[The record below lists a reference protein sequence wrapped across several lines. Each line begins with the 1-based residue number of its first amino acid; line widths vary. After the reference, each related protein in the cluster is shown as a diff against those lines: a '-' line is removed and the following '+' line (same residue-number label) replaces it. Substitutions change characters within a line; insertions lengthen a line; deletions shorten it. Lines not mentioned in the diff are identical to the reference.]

1 MSHETVD
8 GEEEARVMR
17 SRRIAR
23 REGHLPFVPFGLVP
37 LAYGLWVL
45 DPVATILGASIS
57 ITPVKFDSECQIKRP
72 RPVRPHWAG
81 PRLDGGG
88 KPLF

>member
-57 ITPVKFDSECQIKRP
+57 I
-72 RPVRPHWAG
+72 AG
-81 PRLDGGG
+81 
-88 KPLF
+88 KMLFMGEMVALYDRMKAAHPQLAYRAGA